1 MTEKDEVK
9 ALWKLCFN
17 DSDEFTDLYFNM
29 RYKDEINRI
38 VRKDGKIV
46 SALQMIP
53 YPMAFCGEVIP
64 TAYISGAC
72 THPDYRGHG
81 VMGRLLAETHRHM
94 FQDGVLL
101 SSLIPAEEWLY
112 GYYARSGYAPVF
124 GYAVRQV
131 RMDGLHPSGD
141 CRIEVCE
148 FPDEEYSHYLDSR
161 MRERGCCI
169 LHTPEDLQVIV
180 ADLRLGDGRLFVARE
195 VGRVVGMAFTV
206 MEGDTL
212 YIKELL
218 ADTGAVHDSLL
229 CRAAHIYKVERME
242 CLIPPSAGA
251 FLSLG
256 MARIIRVEE
265 MLGIFARKYPA
276 VEHYIQLVG
285 DEAIPE
291 NCGCYTLRE
300 GVCSRA
306 EVTGKVYHVYTPD
319 TLARLLL
326 EAEHPYMSLMLN

>member
-9 ALWKLCFN
+9 TLWKRCFH

-29 RYKDEINRI
+29 RYKDEINRS
-38 VRKDGKIV
+38 VRKEGKIV
-46 SALQMIP
+46 SALQLIP
-53 YPMAFCGEVIP
+53 YPMTFCGEVIP

-81 VMGRLLAETHRHM
+81 SMGRLLAETHRRM
-94 FQDGVLL
+94 YEDGIWF

-112 GYYARSGYAPVF
+112 GYYARSGYAAVF

-131 RMDGLHPSGD
+131 RADELHPSAD
-141 CRIEVCE
+141 CRVEACE
-148 FPDEEYSHYLDSR
+148 SPGAGHFHYLDSR
-161 MRERGCCI
+161 MRGRNCCI
-169 LHTPEDLQVIV
+169 LHTWEDLQVIL
-180 ADLRLGDGRLFVARE
+180 ADLKLGGGRLLVARE
-195 VGRVVGMAFTV
+195 AGKLAGMAFAI

-218 ADTGAVHDSLL
+218 ADTEAVRDALL
-229 CRAAHIYKVERME
+229 HEAAHIYKVQRME
-242 CLIPPSAGA
+242 CLVPSPADDA
-251 FLSLG
+251 LPLG

-265 MLGIFARKYPA
+265 VLGIFARKYPEA
-276 VEHYIQLVG
+276 EHYIQLAG

-291 NCGCYTLRE
+291 NCGCYTLKE
-300 GVCSRA
+300 GSCSRKRIP
-306 EVTGKVYHVYTPD
+306 GKAYRPYTPE